1 MNLVLEKNA
10 FDRAVG
16 ENVYESALL
25 SFEGAEGYDVYNPS
39 VPFSVGE
46 KRYLF
51 GRVEKRDK
59 WAASVVRLFE
69 EVGPDRWKLVT
80 AADNYPLEDPFVTS
94 IGGLLV
100 LGGTHVRKVFNR
112 IQRYSTYFYRGP
124 GIACSEGF
132 PKGELVFETN
142 GPDNMKDIRLV
153 ELADGKIG
161 VFSRPR
167 HRFENGAES
176 AVGFSVIDDFSG
188 LTPQLVEEAPFVEGL
203 FDKGEWG
210 GVNQALLL
218 PDGKIGVI
226 GHASFWE
233 EREGVEV
240 PLQVY
245 CNTAFVFDPVTREVE
260 DYRVIGT
267 TAAYPVTETKLPRL
281 IDCVF
286 TSGIV
291 LRPDGKADLYSGV
304 RDAYCGRIV
313 IDYPFT
319 EHGPIKNIV
328 F

>member
-1 MNLVLEKNA
+1 MDLIQEKTA

-16 ENVYESALL
+16 DWVYESVLL
-25 SFEGAEGYDVYNPS
+25 SFEGVEGYDVYNPS
-39 VPFSVGE
+39 VPFSVGG

-59 WAASVVRLFE
+59 WASSVVRLFE
-69 EVGPDRWKLVT
+69 EAGPDRWRLLPM
-80 AADNYPLEDPFVTS
+80 ADNYPLEDPFVSS

-100 LGGTHVRKVFNR
+100 LGGTHVKKVFSR

-124 GIACSEGF
+124 GTACSEGF
-132 PKGELVFETN
+132 PKGELVYETS

-167 HRFENGAES
+167 RRFENGAES
-176 AVGFSVIDDFSG
+176 MIGFSVIDDFSG

-203 FDKGEWG
+203 FGAGEWG
-210 GVNQALLL
+210 GVNQAFLL

-226 GHASFWE
+226 GHASFLE
-233 EREGVEV
+233 EREGNAEA
-240 PLQVY
+240 LQVY
-245 CNTAFVFDPVTREVE
+245 CNTAFVLDPQTREAE

-267 TAAYPVTETKLPRL
+267 AAAYPASEAKLPRL

-304 RDAYCGRIV
+304 RDAFCGRIV
-313 IDYPFT
+313 IDYPFA